1 MARFQDLLFSF
12 QSDLS
17 QDRQIVRRLISR
29 VVQRCLMWF
38 YSVKDPENLYLNQA
52 LTTGSTSSSA

>member
-17 QDRQIVRRLISR
+17 LDRQIVWRLSR
-29 VVQRCLMWF
+29 VVQRCLMWL